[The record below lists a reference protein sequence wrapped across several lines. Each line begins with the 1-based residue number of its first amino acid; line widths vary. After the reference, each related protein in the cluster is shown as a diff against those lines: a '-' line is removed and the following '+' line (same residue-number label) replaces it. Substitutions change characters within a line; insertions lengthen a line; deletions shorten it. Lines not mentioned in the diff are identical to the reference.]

1 MKRKLTIA
9 IVAVLTFSLIL
20 TGCTVAATPAANG
33 DGTATRNGYAGNG
46 ANEDGI
52 VARNDYTGNGA
63 YEDGDLTR
71 NGYAG
76 NGVDSVEVGA
86 GYRGGNGNENAGIG
100 YSDDCDP
107 IYDDNY
113 APDPDFALSATD
125 QALSLAGY
133 GSTGALDDANLT
145 LADMLTYAI
154 QDEYL
159 AYAEYDRILS
169 ENGNIRPFTNIIRA
183 EATHIDALLP
193 LFDVYGIA
201 APADEGASFAVSVG
215 SLTEAYQAGV
225 NAEVNNIAMYE
236 TFLDQELPSDVRIV
250 FESLMHA
257 SENHLRA
264 FQNQL

>member
-1 MKRKLTIA
+1 MKRKITIA
-9 IVAVLTFSLIL
+9 VVAILTFSLIL
-20 TGCTVAATPAANG
+20 TGCGVVNPTASAATETDVNYA
-33 DGTATRNGYAGNG
+33 YAGNG
-46 ANEDGI
+46 
-52 VARNDYTGNGA
+52 
-63 YEDGDLTR
+63 
-71 NGYAG
+71 NGYTTSAEA
-76 NGVDSVEVGA
+76 VEVGA
-86 GYRGGNGNENAGIG
+86 GYRGGNENAGTG

-107 IYDDNY
+107 VYDDNT
-113 APDPDFALSATD
+113 PDPDYTLTAAD
-125 QALSLAGY
+125 QTLSLAGY
-133 GSTGALDDANLT
+133 GSEGALDDTSLT

-169 ENGNIRPFTNIIRA
+169 ENGSIRPFTNIIRA

-193 LFDVYGIA
+193 LFETYGIA
-201 APADEGASFAVSVG
+201 APADEGASHAVSVAT
-215 SLTEAYQAGV
+215 LTEAYQAGV

-236 TFLDQELPSDVRIV
+236 TFLDQDLPSDVRIV